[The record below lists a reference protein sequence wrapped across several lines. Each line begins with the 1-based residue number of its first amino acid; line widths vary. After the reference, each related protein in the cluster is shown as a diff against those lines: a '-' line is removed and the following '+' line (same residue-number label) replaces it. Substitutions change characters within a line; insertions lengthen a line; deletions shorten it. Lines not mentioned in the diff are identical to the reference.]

1 MFITGNRPQMAEWVF
16 DPRRRHAS
24 PADDN
29 AARLCLSGA
38 DLPAGRLGTPEP
50 ATATVTPIGSRFAAH
65 PGESRRDESR
75 PGARAVPA
83 AGGPATAPPAPVPA
97 PAAAPSGPAAQQ
109 PQPAAAR
116 EAQEVPPQAEPAAAQ
131 AQGQRPARKAA
142 GGRSRRASVPSW
154 DEIMLGTSRQ
164 PD

>member
-1 MFITGNRPQMAEWVF
+1 FITGNRPQMAEWVF

-29 AARLCLSGA
+29 AARLCLSGS

-83 AGGPATAPPAPVPA
+83 AGGPATAPPAPVPPGVGA
-97 PAAAPSGPAAQQ
+97 VLGRDHAGH
-109 PQPAAAR
+109 
-116 EAQEVPPQAEPAAAQ
+116 VPP
-131 AQGQRPARKAA
+131 A
-142 GGRSRRASVPSW
+142 GLSDGRVCAPGPRLTAGR
-154 DEIMLGTSRQ
+154 LGSPVGTVG
-164 PD
+164 

>member
-29 AARLCLSGA
+29 AARLCLSGS

-65 PGESRRDESR
+65 PAESRRDESR
-75 PGARAVPA
+75 PGARAVPT
-83 AGGPATAPPAPVPA
+83 AGGPATAPQAPLPA
-97 PAAAPSGPAAQQ
+97 PAVAPSGPAAPEQ
-109 PQPAAAR
+109 QPAAAR

>member
-1 MFITGNRPQMAEWVF
+1 MAEWVF

-29 AARLCLSGA
+29 AARLCLSGS
-38 DLPAGRLGTPEP
+38 DLPTGRLGTPEP

-75 PGARAVPA
+75 PGGRAVPA
-83 AGGPATAPPAPVPA
+83 PPAPA
-97 PAAAPSGPAAQQ
+97 AAAAPSGPTAPEQ
-109 PQPAAAR
+109 QPAAAR
-116 EAQEVPPQAEPAAAQ
+116 EAREAREAPPQAEPAAAQ

>member
-1 MFITGNRPQMAEWVF
+1 FITGNRPQMAEWVF

-83 AGGPATAPPAPVPA
+83 AGGPATAPPVPA
-97 PAAAPSGPAAQQ
+97 PAAVPSGPAAQQ

-154 DEIMLGTSRQ
+154 DEIMLGT
-164 PD
+164 